1 MNVIDLFSGVG
12 GLSSGFKKAGYDII
26 LANEIDPM
34 IAESYRKNHPETL
47 MINRDIKYLADN
59 FKECIEENLALIDDP
74 ERRDEIRSKLSSID
88 VIIGGPP
95 CQGFSMAGAR
105 IRKTNEFIEDPRNF
119 LFKYYFKLLQIF
131 EPEFFVFENV
141 PGLVNLK
148 NGDILNEITKIF
160 SDASEFSGHG
170 YNIETKII
178 DSTIAGVPQKR
189 KRLIILGSKTHKI
202 DILAD
207 LKEFTE
213 ARKIPDDVTVS
224 DAISDLNYLESGDG
238 EFISEYKSPTLKKY
252 QIARRTKTENL
263 YNHVA
268 PLHAEKTIARIAEI
282 KQGENYRNLKD
293 HESIKSVHSG
303 SYGRLEWNKSSPTI
317 TTRFDTPSAGRVIHP
332 ELNRSLT
339 PREAA
344 RIQSFDDDFV
354 FYGNKSS
361 IGKQIGNAVPPLLA
375 EAIANVILKYQR

>member
-12 GLSSGFKKAGYDII
+12 GLSSGFQKAGYDII

-34 IAESYRKNHPETL
+34 IAESYRKNHPATL

-59 FKECIEENLALIDDP
+59 FKECIDENLSLIDDP

-141 PGLVNLK
+141 PGLVNLN
-148 NGDILNEITKIF
+148 NGDILNEIIKIF
-160 SDASEFSGHG
+160 SDSSEFTGGG

-189 KRLIILGSKTHKI
+189 KRLIILGSKSYKI
-202 DILAD
+202 DILD
-207 LKEFTE
+207 NLKEYIE
-213 ARKIPDDVTVS
+213 SKDIPNNVTVA
-224 DAISDLNYLESGDG
+224 DAISDLNYLKSGDG
-238 EFISEYKSPTLKKY
+238 EYISEYKSEPQTKY
-252 QIARRTKTENL
+252 QIARRANAKNL

-268 PLHAEKTIARIAEI
+268 PLHAEKTIARIAEL

-303 SYGRLEWNKSSPTI
+303 SYGRLEWSNNAPTI

-332 ELNRSLT
+332 ELNRALT

-375 EAIANVILKYQR
+375 EALANIILKYQR